1 MVGRRGISIK
11 GGSINSEIYR
21 TTLNLSFLKNNQAGC
36 REYSLSAS
44 GLSLYTPFGLAYAK
58 EVA

>member
-11 GGSINSEIYR
+11 I
-21 TTLNLSFLKNNQAGC
+21 SFLKNNQAGC
-36 REYSLSAS
+36 REYSLSAF

-58 EVA
+58 EVGIE